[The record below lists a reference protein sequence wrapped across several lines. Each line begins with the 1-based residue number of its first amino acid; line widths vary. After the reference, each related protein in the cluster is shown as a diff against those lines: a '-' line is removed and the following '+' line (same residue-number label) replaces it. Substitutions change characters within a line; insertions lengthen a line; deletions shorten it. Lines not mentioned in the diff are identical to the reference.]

1 MWADGA
7 ARGRRLAA
15 SWSARGEPSAPG
27 GSEAQALGGSGKERG
42 GQFSRGKNSC
52 EVFKHPWFF
61 ETQQEGQY

>member
-42 GQFSRGKNSC
+42 KGCTDS
-52 EVFKHPWFF
+52 
-61 ETQQEGQY
+61 